1 MPTSAVV
8 VGDNIDPPGDNL
20 PAMPRSGRRSQST
33 NKAHRPTAMHT
44 RARRDLEIDVRKIM
58 DAVEELRATV
68 DVNSKKI
75 AALQAQVDHLQAK
88 GRE

>member
-1 MPTSAVV
+1 
-8 VGDNIDPPGDNL
+8 
-20 PAMPRSGRRSQST
+20 
-33 NKAHRPTAMHT
+33 MHT